1 MKVEIMKIEIKN
13 KTLVIYTQ
21 AMITAS
27 KIAECIV
34 HQLGMP
40 HITGIVRLSKILDY
54 IRETESL
61 DLPKGSV
68 YGYGFSIPGDIV
80 LSIDQHHD
88 KYTIFGK
95 LYRLMVSPVSIVDNK
110 EFCKG
115 VKECVS
121 DPDVVET
128 LKKIDGTF
136 GHERIARDSLQ
147 DGRGDPEVTEM
158 LKKINGTFEKGRRV
172 LFNETFDHDWRP
184 IASDGNTN
192 TTDECPCI
200 SKSTNDR
207 DAALEALAKLD
218 SWESAVCGE
227 LIARIVSDAVRDRM
241 RDRRRSEDDR
251 CTNCPG
257 RSRKSESGGHEAG
270 CRCCSEP
277 GRQSGVSE

>member
-21 AMITAS
+21 AMMTAS

-34 HQLGMP
+34 HQLGTP
-40 HITGIVRLSKILDY
+40 YVTGVVRLSEILDY
-54 IRETESL
+54 MRETESI
-61 DLPKGSV
+61 DLSKDSV

-128 LKKIDGTF
+128 LKKIDG
-136 GHERIARDSLQ
+136 A
-147 DGRGDPEVTEM
+147 
-158 LKKINGTFEKGRRV
+158 FEKGRRV
-172 LFNETFDHDWRP
+172 LFNETFVHDWHP
-184 IASDGNTN
+184 IGSDLCCPKDGKSI

-200 SKSTNDR
+200 PKSTNDR
-207 DAALEALAKLD
+207 DAALEALAKVN
-218 SWESAVCGE
+218 SWEFAVYGG
-227 LIARIVSDAVRDRM
+227 LIAGIVSDAVRDGM

-251 CTNCPG
+251 CANCPG

-270 CRCCSEP
+270 CRCRFES
-277 GRQSGVSE
+277 GGQSGVSE

>member
-40 HITGIVRLSKILDY
+40 HITGIVRLS
-54 IRETESL
+54 ESL
-61 DLPKGSV
+61 DLPKDSV

-88 KYTIFGK
+88 KCTIFGK
-95 LYRLMVSPVSIVDNK
+95 LYRLMVSPVTIVDNK

-121 DPDVVET
+121 DPDVEEI
-128 LKKIDGTF
+128 LKKID
-136 GHERIARDSLQ
+136 
-147 DGRGDPEVTEM
+147 
-158 LKKINGTFEKGRRV
+158 GTFEKGRRV

-200 SKSTNDR
+200 SKSTTDR
-207 DAALEALAKLD
+207 DAALEALAKAN
-218 SWESAVCGE
+218 SWEFAVYGG
-227 LIARIVSDAVRDRM
+227 LIARIASDAVRDRM

-251 CTNCPG
+251 CANCPG
-257 RSRKSESGGHEAG
+257 RSRKSESRGHEAG

-277 GRQSGVSE
+277 GGQSGVSE